1 MRISDWSSDVCS
13 SDLRR
18 PGGLT
23 PPDQVAQLVRF
34 PSGPFLAPQGAFGF
48 LEWRRFREQ
57 NHPCAAPA
65 ERGRPRL
72 LILGSF
78 LQGPAR
84 PHSHSSRQRENRNTR
99 RVQAMLPPPSPS
111 LRHRLWNGGSSTHRT
126 GTPAPL

>member
-72 LILGSF
+72 LILR
-78 LQGPAR
+78 L
-84 PHSHSSRQRENRNTR
+84 
-99 RVQAMLPPPSPS
+99 LPPRASPTAQTFKPPAGEQETAPRDRKSTRLNSSQYCATRMPSS
-111 LRHRLWNGGSSTHRT
+111 
-126 GTPAPL
+126 A

>member
-57 NHPCAAPA
+57 NHTFAAPP

-72 LILGSF
+72 LILRLLHPRAS
-78 LQGPAR
+78 PTA
-84 PHSHSSRQRENRNTR
+84 
-99 RVQAMLPPPSPS
+99 QAFNPTAGEQSTAPPP
-111 LRHRLWNGGSSTHRT
+111 RQFDAATAF
-126 GTPAPL
+126 PAG